1 MTNFRIILAYN
12 GTAYHAPFRNWESPV
27 RRAWYQE
34 ASPEGTALP
43 RPVEERSAADAAEHS
58 NPRQQINVRAFLIL
72 APQGIRTVENIKGGL
87 RAALYEKERRP

>member
-1 MTNFRIILAYN
+1 
-12 GTAYHAPFRNWESPV
+12 
-27 RRAWYQE
+27 
-34 ASPEGTALP
+34 
-43 RPVEERSAADAAEHS
+43 VEERSAADAAEHS